1 MKATILRSID
11 EHARAL
17 RVLREQ
23 LVPQVGDMSKRML
36 ERVQQGGTVFWCGN
50 GGSASDAEHLAA
62 ELVGRFNRER
72 NALSS
77 VALTANTSTLTS
89 IGNDYGFDDVFTR
102 QVQGLVRAG
111 DVLVGLSTSGN
122 SENVLRAVD
131 RANGQGALTIGLLG
145 RDGGRIAQRCALSVV
160 VPVDDTARI
169 QEMHILIGHIV
180 CDLIEQA
187 CTGTA

>member
-1 MKATILRSID
+1 MKATILQSID
-11 EHARAL
+11 EHASAL

-23 LVPQVGDMSKRML
+23 LAGQVEAMATRML
-36 ERVQQGGTVFWCGN
+36 ERVRQGGTVFWCGN

-89 IGNDYGFDDVFTR
+89 IGNDYGFDDLFAR

-122 SENVLRAVD
+122 SENVLRAID

-145 RDGGRIAQRCALSVV
+145 RDGGRIAPRCALSVV
-160 VPVDDTARI
+160 IPVDDTARI

-180 CDLIEQA
+180 CDLIERA

>member
-1 MKATILRSID
+1 MKATILQSID
-11 EHARAL
+11 DHANVL

-23 LVPQVGDMSKRML
+23 LAGQVEAMATRML
-36 ERVQQGGTVFWCGN
+36 ERVREGATVFWCGN

-72 NALSS
+72 EALSS

-89 IGNDYGFDDVFTR
+89 IGNDYGFDDVFAR

-122 SENVLRAVD
+122 SENVLRAID

-187 CTGTA
+187 CTGMA